1 MSQGYAD
8 TDEDARLAGLMRAAQ
23 DGDHAA
29 YQAVLRA
36 CVPQAAAAARRQGVP
51 PDAVDDVVQDVLLT
65 IHRALSTYDPSRPFH
80 PWLRAIATRRAI
92 DSLRRH
98 GRRGAREVHDP
109 IAYLNHAE
117 DGPDFVQDDS
127 NRAEASR
134 LRAAI
139 STLPPRQR
147 EAIEILGLREQ
158 SLAEASRDTGSSK
171 VALKVNF
178 FRAIKSLRAR
188 LGSNADV

>member
-1 MSQGYAD
+1 MAESD
-8 TDEDARLAGLMRAAQ
+8 CDPARHRFAAPP
-23 DGDHAA
+23 
-29 YQAVLRA
+29 R
-36 CVPQAAAAARRQGVP
+36 PARRP
-51 PDAVDDVVQDVLLT
+51 
-65 IHRALSTYDPSRPFH
+65 
-80 PWLRAIATRRAI
+80 
-92 DSLRRH
+92 
-98 GRRGAREVHDP
+98 RGARP

-117 DGPDFVQDDS
+117 EGPDFVQDES
-127 NRAEASR
+127 SRAEASR

-158 SLAEASRDTGSSK
+158 TLAEASRDTGSSK

-178 FRAIKSLRAR
+178 FRALKSLRTR